1 MGDLVQSSA
10 KKSVSADQVNNLESK
25 EACDAFCRAFEHQPV
40 WGRRTTDSPSAGGA
54 SDAVLPAT
62 TVCLI
67 TPVARSRH
75 F

>member
-25 EACDAFCRAFEHQPV
+25 EACDAFCRAFEHEPV
-40 WGRRTTDSPSAGGA
+40 WGRNKTAAPSAGGFL
-54 SDAVLPAT
+54 SAVLPAT
-62 TVCLI
+62 TVYLI

>member
-25 EACDAFCRAFEHQPV
+25 EACDAFCRAFGHEPV
-40 WGRRTTDSPSAGGA
+40 WGRNATPSKRGGSGA
-54 SDAVLPAT
+54 ILPAT

-67 TPVARSRH
+67 TPVACSRH